1 MRNRNLLNRKIESLE
16 STLVNLQRI
25 VNTQQPIETY
35 IVNIGK
41 ATNLVE
47 DIKDMIE
54 REPMSSN
61 ELNKF

>member
-54 REPMSSN
+54 QEPMSPN